1 MEEEFALDPK
11 RIAKARLL
19 TDLVILIMVGSG
31 LIGITAWFTTHP
43 VLFYISASI
52 CTLVAIVSVLGMI
65 ISGISQ
71 RGAGYIPTCILFF
84 VIGMLVTHSF
94 ISGIL
99 LGGSMFGVY
108 AMLPLAYHQIRMKRD
123 LREKEIED
131 AVKGRMAAED
141 VLEPE
146 PFPEDLV
153 ERVST
158 MEKAYDSVTEMVQS
172 LNGSIDK
179 YIELQSKIEML
190 QRYQESEQWLH
201 DYEADEGGKIPAY
214 IKRGVLSE
222 DGLYST
228 LCDVEDVEDR
238 MTRIVADLIDPDF
251 PE

>member
-11 RIAKARLL
+11 RVAKARLL
-19 TDLVILIMVGSG
+19 TDLVILIVVGSG
-31 LIGITAWFTTHP
+31 LIGITAWFTTHS

-108 AMLPLAYHQIRMKRD
+108 AMLPLAYHQICMKRD

-131 AVKGRMAAED
+131 AVKRRMAAED

-146 PFPEDLV
+146 PFPED
-153 ERVST
+153 R
-158 MEKAYDSVTEMVQS
+158 
-172 LNGSIDK
+172 
-179 YIELQSKIEML
+179 
-190 QRYQESEQWLH
+190 
-201 DYEADEGGKIPAY
+201 PFF
-214 IKRGVLSE
+214 
-222 DGLYST
+222 
-228 LCDVEDVEDR
+228 
-238 MTRIVADLIDPDF
+238 LI
-251 PE
+251 

>member
-11 RIAKARLL
+11 RVAKARLL
-19 TDLVILIMVGSG
+19 TDLVILIVVGSG
-31 LIGITAWFTTHP
+31 LIGITAWFTIHP
-43 VLFYISASI
+43 FLFYISASI
-52 CTLVAIVSVLGMI
+52 CTLVAVVYVLGMI

-71 RGAGYIPTCILFF
+71 RGAGYIPICILFF
-84 VIGMLVTHSF
+84 VIGVLVTHSF

-108 AMLPLAYHQIRMKRD
+108 AMGPLAYNQIRMKRD

-131 AVKGRMAAED
+131 AVKERLASED

-146 PFPEDLV
+146 PFPEDLI

-190 QRYQESEQWLH
+190 QRYQESEQWMQ